1 MLPRDFRAPLGYF
14 VDTSLLLLFVV
25 GSVGRN
31 LIAKHRRLQ
40 GYSREDYET
49 LVNLLGHVDHLYV
62 TPNTLTETSNLLAQH
77 GEPERSLF
85 LEHLRAIIQESR
97 EVVVGSIEAAGNNEF
112 VNLGLTDAALLEA
125 ISSETPLV
133 TVDTD
138 LFVAALAKGHYHAV
152 NFRPLRQS

>member
-1 MLPRDFRAPLGYF
+1 MTLRRPLGYF

-49 LVNLLGHVDHLYV
+49 LVNLLGHVESHLYV

-85 LEHLRAIIQESR
+85 LE
-97 EVVVGSIEAAGNNEF
+97 
-112 VNLGLTDAALLEA
+112 
-125 ISSETPLV
+125 ISGP
-133 TVDTD
+133 
-138 LFVAALAKGHYHAV
+138 
-152 NFRPLRQS
+152 

>member
-1 MLPRDFRAPLGYF
+1 MAQREFKAPLGYF

-25 GSVGRN
+25 GSAGRN

-49 LVNLLGHVDHLYV
+49 LVNLLGHVDNIYV

-85 LEHLRAIIQESR
+85 LENLRAIIEESH
-97 EVVVGSIEAAGNNEF
+97 EVVVRSVEAAANTEF

-125 ISSETPLV
+125 VSTEIPLV
-133 TVDTD
+133 TVDTA
-138 LFVAALAKGHYHAV
+138 LFAAALGKGNYNAV
-152 NFRPLRQS
+152 NFMRLRQP

>member
-40 GYSREDYET
+40 DYSREDYET
-49 LVNLLGHVDHLYV
+49 LVNLLGHVDYLYV

-125 ISSETPLV
+125 ISSEIPLV

-138 LFVAALAKGHYHAV
+138 LFVAALAKGNYHAV
-152 NFRPLRQS
+152 NFMPLRQS